1 MRDNMYK
8 IFLNFKVVTL
18 TPIACLWTLKCHIK
32 LFSQGQ
38 SYSENKVPHFW
49 TPDIKGFSKQDRSLS
64 RLRCNGHHVFGIEV
78 E

>member
-1 MRDNMYK
+1 MRDNTYK

-49 TPDIKGFSKQDRSLS
+49 TPDIKGFRKQDRSLS
-64 RLRCNGHHVFGIEV
+64 RLRCNGHHIFGIEV